1 MIIDNVSTLLAHVK
15 IREGF
20 EDHWESIARR
30 VFTAT
35 HANENGCVR
44 YEYWRGSQPRCYY
57 VLLSFETFDD
67 FMVHQVADY
76 HHNTDFQDCFEEFKL
91 EWVDPIKGASP
102 LQESDTGGAVRQD
115 KSDIWNEYVKN
126 HSADLPQW
134 WVEQRK

>member
-1 MIIDNVSTLLAHVK
+1 MPKEFLQQPTQTRMVVSAMN
-15 IREGF
+15 IGG
-20 EDHWESIARR
+20 D
-30 VFTAT
+30 
-35 HANENGCVR
+35 
-44 YEYWRGSQPRCYY
+44 
-57 VLLSFETFDD
+57 LSLGVITF
-67 FMVHQVADY
+67 
-76 HHNTDFQDCFEEFKL
+76 FEEFKL